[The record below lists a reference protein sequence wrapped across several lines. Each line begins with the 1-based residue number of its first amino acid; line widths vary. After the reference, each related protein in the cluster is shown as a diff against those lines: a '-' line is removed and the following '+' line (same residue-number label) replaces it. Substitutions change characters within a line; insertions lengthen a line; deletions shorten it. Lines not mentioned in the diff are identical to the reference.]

1 MEEVPKVIDIRNVIR
16 NSNSGFLK
24 SLPGFIIIAIE
35 KLICQ
40 DEMNATIYQHRDKSG
55 IPFVK
60 DILDGWK
67 VKTEIRGTWNIP
79 ACGRHIFVS
88 NHPLGA
94 IDALSFL
101 TAIYRFY
108 PDVISPSNEMLN
120 LIQNL
125 QPVLLGINVFG
136 KNSRETAEKLNE
148 LFESYTQV
156 MIFPSGEVSRRKKGI
171 ISDPLWHKTFIT
183 KAVQYKRDI
192 IPVHIS
198 GRNSNLFYFIA
209 NLRKIL
215 GIKMYIES
223 AFLPREMMKQRNS
236 TVILT
241 FGKVIP
247 YTSLT
252 GEKTPQE
259 WAQYIKDIVYKLP
272 EFTKAAT
279 NSKINELIT
288 E

>member
-16 NSNSGFLK
+16 NSGSGFFK
-24 SLPGFIIIAIE
+24 SLPGFIITAIE
-35 KLICQ
+35 KLISQ
-40 DEMNATIYQHRDKSG
+40 DEMNATIYRHHDKSG
-55 IPFVK
+55 IPFISDV
-60 DILDGWK
+60 LEGWN

-101 TAIYRFY
+101 KAIHRFFQG
-108 PDVISPSNEMLN
+108 VVSPSNEMLS

-148 LFESYTQV
+148 LFESDNQV

-171 ISDPLWHKTFIT
+171 ISDPVWHKTFVS

-198 GRNSNLFYFIA
+198 GRNSNMFYFIA
-209 NLRKIL
+209 NLREFL
-215 GIKMYIES
+215 GIKMFVES
-223 AFLPREMMKQRNS
+223 ALLPREMMKQRNS
-236 TVILT
+236 TVTLT

-247 YTSLT
+247 YTSLS
-252 GEKTPQE
+252 GEKSPQE
-259 WAQYIKDIVYKLP
+259 WAQYIKEIVYRLP
-272 EFTKAAT
+272 GLIPAAT
-279 NSKINELIT
+279 NSKINELISQ
-288 E
+288 